1 MRNESPLTT
10 AQEKM
15 IRRWMINA
23 AVVGTLTST
32 ESMESA
38 MFDNTPPPKFSYVN
52 ADHMLLI
59 QGIGSTLATTVWN
72 QVVSISRMK
81 FGLSCIHERKTYAT
95 RDYVADT
102 NKCMDFL
109 RSRGYVTWM
118 NQDSVLA
125 ILDDTT
131 GRYAD
136 TFVLVTTFSQT
147 ITIEIHG
154 NPDTVNSVLPEF
166 STILKPLGTVIFT
179 ASNINSEGQLQAD
192 RSHLSKDDSNVAR
205 DSFFPWL
212 SVSLDDYFKAFM
224 ESDESVLVMF
234 GPPGTGK
241 STFLRSLILSGN
253 YTSMLAYNK
262 NVVQSPATL
271 QWFYLRNNV
280 KILAYEDIDTHL
292 GSREDGNALM
302 STILNGAEG
311 IISHPGKK
319 LIFSTNLESIDKIDP
334 ALLRVGRCFD
344 ILQFHNLTPTQGNVV
359 LADLGRESK
368 DLSSKEK
375 WSLAEVLS
383 KKNPAQQRINRFS
396 KKVGFI

>member
-1 MRNESPLTT
+1 
-10 AQEKM
+10 M

-72 QVVSISRMK
+72 QVVSISRIK
-81 FGLSCIHERKTYAT
+81 FGLSCTHERETYAT
-95 RDYVADT
+95 QDYVADT

-109 RSRGYVTWM
+109 RARGYVTWM
-118 NQDSVLA
+118 NQDVGLA

-131 GRYAD
+131 GHYAD
-136 TFVLVTTFSQT
+136 TFVLVTTHSKT

-154 NPDTVNSVLPEF
+154 NPDTVNNLLPEF
-166 STILKPLGTVIFT
+166 STLLEPLGTLIYT
-179 ASNINSEGQLQAD
+179 ASSVDLNGQLQAD

-253 YTSMLAYNK
+253 HTSMLAYNK

-271 QWFYLRNNV
+271 RWFYSRNNV

-311 IISHPGKK
+311 ILSHPGKK

-344 ILQFHNLTPTQGNVV
+344 ILQFHNLTPTQGNAV
-359 LADLGRESK
+359 LADLGREPK

-396 KKVGFI
+396 KKVGFL